1 MTLSNMALKN
11 LKRNYGFYS
20 LCLFTVSFILM
31 VFFCFLSFSKNQ
43 VIMDKISSDGRV
55 ETMCSVVAVFIIAFV
70 IFYISYSNQFFI
82 RRRMQELGIYTLLGY
97 RKLTILKLL
106 TLENIVICIGG
117 MVIGIVFGG
126 VLHKIVTG
134 IITNLLGLAIDWKA
148 IPLINGEAVSTSF
161 IFIFVVFAM
170 LTLSNSVI
178 LRKSCLLDLV
188 GLEKKV
194 EKPIKVYPVLGLL
207 SIISLDGG
215 YILAFDMVKGR
226 DSVWYTI
233 GFSPIALLTICLV
246 SMGTM
251 LFVFAFLPYFC
262 QRLKQH
268 KKVFFQ
274 QHTMIVVCKLMQNIR
289 SNAKSL
295 VVLILLVAGTLVVW
309 GSTVLTV
316 WYSVVSVER
325 IIPSAIEFRIN
336 QEEELTTIVD
346 VLNQSIGKENY
357 TYQTTEIIPVTAYST
372 QLPVEYTMSEDK
384 GREPRFECIRESDY
398 LLLIEQQ
405 GKKPEIRGI
414 EEDEC
419 ILIKYR
425 PDKTNSSI
433 GDTYILKVEETNEM
447 EVTVIGTTLQNP
459 IGFANTVGNLV
470 ISDTLYQRM
479 VDQGAE
485 VFSIVSING
494 RELRGSKEAYEAVY
508 SVIPDNM
515 YLASAYERESEII
528 HANSSTLLLIG
539 FASVIFT
546 IAIGSV
552 MYFQNVSAVAYDYND
567 YMILEK
573 MGYSREQIKRVSGM
587 QIKIYFL
594 IPYLLGM
601 IHSIFALITYK
612 NALMDD
618 MFGKNSMIVMPITLA
633 FVIFSIV
640 YFVYY
645 KVTKYTCYRIIW
657 KQVNR

>member
-1 MTLSNMALKN
+1 MTLLNMALKN
-11 LKRNYGFYS
+11 LKRNHGFYS
-20 LCLFTVSFILM
+20 LYLCTVSFILM
-31 VFFCFLSFSKNQ
+31 IFFCFLSFSKNQ
-43 VIMDKISSDGRV
+43 IIMEKISSDGRV
-55 ETMCSVVAVFIIAFV
+55 ETMCSIVAVFIIAFV
-70 IFYISYSNQFFI
+70 IFYISYSNQFFM
-82 RRRMQELGIYTLLGY
+82 RRRMRELGIYTLLGY

-117 MVIGIVFGG
+117 MVIGIVLGG
-126 VLHKIVTG
+126 ILHKIVTG
-134 IITNLLGLAIDWKA
+134 IITNLLGLVIDWKT

-161 IFIFVVFAM
+161 IFIFVVLAL
-170 LTLSNSVI
+170 LTLSNSMI
-178 LRKSCLLDLV
+178 LRRSCLLDLV

-194 EKPIKVYPVLGLL
+194 EKPIKAYPVLALL
-207 SIISLDGG
+207 SIISLGGG
-215 YILAFDMVKGR
+215 YLLAFDMIKGR
-226 DSVWYTI
+226 DSVWYAI

-246 SMGTM
+246 VMGTI
-251 LFVFAFLPYFC
+251 LFISAFLPYFC

-274 QHTMIVVCKLMQNIR
+274 HHTMIVVCKLRQNIR

-295 VVLILLVAGTLVVW
+295 VVLILLVAGTLAVW

-336 QEEELTTIVD
+336 QEEELTTLVD

-357 TYQTTEIIPVTAYST
+357 TYQTTEIIPVMAYST
-372 QLPVEYTMSEDK
+372 QLPVEYTMSADK

-398 LLLIEQQ
+398 LSLIEQQ
-405 GKKPEIRGI
+405 GKNREIRGI
-414 EEDEC
+414 EDNEC

-433 GDTYILKVEETNEM
+433 GDTYTLKVNEKDAM
-447 EVTVIGTTLQNP
+447 EVTVIDTTLQNP

-470 ISDTLYQRM
+470 ISDVMYQRM

-494 RELRGSKEAYEAVY
+494 EALRGSKEAYAAVY
-508 SVIPDNM
+508 SVVPDNM
-515 YLASAYERESEII
+515 YLASTYERENEII

-539 FASVIFT
+539 FASAIFI

-552 MYFQNVSAVAYDYND
+552 MYFQNVSAITYDQND

-573 MGYSREQIKRVSGM
+573 MGYSREQIKRVIGM
-587 QIKIYFL
+587 QLKIYFL
-594 IPYLLGM
+594 VPYLLGM
-601 IHSIFALITYK
+601 IHSIFALIAYK

-618 MFGKNSMIVMPITLA
+618 MFGKNSMIVMPIALA
-633 FVIFSIV
+633 FAIFSIV

-657 KQVNR
+657 KQVG